1 MFLTMKK
8 KVSLLL
14 TLALCLSALCTPAL
28 ALKGQVV
35 DPKELPYVMNE
46 SEPSSWAVSEIAAA
60 QRAGIIPAL
69 TGEPGYQDS
78 ITREQFA
85 ELALQLVK
93 TVYGEGAD
101 MVNAKSFSDCTNPA
115 VLEASAFGIVEGYG
129 GNKFSPKNTTDRQ
142 QIATML
148 GRSITALKDL
158 TGKDAAPKAGSVD
171 QFSDKDAIAS
181 WAKSGVGL
189 LAANGIMKGS
199 GGRAMPTDPCTVE
212 QSILMCYRIYQTFG
226 AE

>member
-1 MFLTMKK
+1 MKRLISLSLS
-8 KVSLLL
+8 VLLL
-14 TLALCLSALCTPAL
+14 LALLTVPAGAIKSVTTYDPEDVLSPEYIEKHT
-28 ALKGQVV
+28 
-35 DPKELPYVMNE
+35 
-46 SEPSSWAVSEIAAA
+46 PSSWAVDEIDAA
-60 QRAGIIPAL
+60 RMAGLIPEL
-69 TGEPGYQDS
+69 TGNPGFQDS

-93 TVYGEGAD
+93 VVYGESAD
-101 MVNAKSFSDCTNPA
+101 MTQAKSFSDCTNPA

>member
-1 MFLTMKK
+1 MKK

-14 TLALCLSALCTPAL
+14 TLALCLSALCAPAL

-46 SEPSSWAVSEIAAA
+46 SEPSPWAVGEIAAA
-60 QRAGIIPAL
+60 QRAGLIPAL
-69 TGEPGYQDS
+69 TGAPGYQDS

-115 VLEASAFGIVEGYG
+115 VLEASAFGIVEGSDG
-129 GNKFSPKNTTDRQ
+129 KFSPKNTTDRQ

-171 QFSDKDAIAS
+171 QFSDMDAMAY
-181 WAKSGVGL
+181 WAKARAGA
-189 LAANGIMKGS
+189 LAAHGIMQ
-199 GGRAMPTDPCTVE
+199 GGGGGAVRAD
-212 QSILMCYRIYQTFG
+212 R
-226 AE
+226 

>member
-1 MFLTMKK
+1 MKK
-8 KVSLLL
+8 KVALLL
-14 TLALCLSALCTPAL
+14 TLALCLSALCAPAL

-46 SEPSSWAVSEIAAA
+46 SEPSSWAVNEIATA
-60 QRAGIIPAL
+60 QRAGLIPAL
-69 TGEPGYQDS
+69 TGAPSYQDS

-93 TVYGEGAD
+93 TVYGQGAD

-115 VLEASAFGIVEGYG
+115 VLEASAFGIVEGSDG
-129 GNKFSPKNTTDRQ
+129 KFSPGNTTDRQ

-181 WAKSGVGL
+181 WAKAGVGL
-189 LAANGIMKGS
+189 LAANGILQGS
-199 GGRAMPTDPCTVE
+199 GGRAMPTQPCTVE

>member
-1 MFLTMKK
+1 MKRLISLSLS
-8 KVSLLL
+8 VLLL
-14 TLALCLSALCTPAL
+14 LALLTVPAGAIKSVTTYDPEDVLSPEYIEKHT
-28 ALKGQVV
+28 
-35 DPKELPYVMNE
+35 
-46 SEPSSWAVSEIAAA
+46 PSSWAVDEINAA
-60 QRAGIIPAL
+60 RMAGLIPEL
-69 TGEPGYQDS
+69 TGNPGFQDS

-93 TVYGEGAD
+93 VVYGESAD
-101 MVNAKSFSDCTNPA
+101 MTQAKSFSDCTNPA